1 MSNELLKETIK
12 KENPVRVFQK
22 YLESAKEQIK
32 MALPK
37 HLSVERMIR
46 IACTEYS
53 KNKDLLQCD
62 KASIYQSIIQAAQ
75 LGLEVGILG
84 QAYLIPFK
92 NNKTQKM
99 ECQFIP
105 GYKGLLSLARRSGEI
120 TSLETNIVY
129 ENDHFEITLGI
140 ENKIE
145 HKPFLEGDR
154 GEIKLVYGVA
164 KFKDGGHHFEWM
176 TISDIEKIKRKSKS
190 AGSAYS
196 PWTTDYSQMIRKT
209 LIRRM
214 MNYLPMSIELGNAIQ
229 VSDAVES
236 GQKAVIEG
244 DFVVTESN
252 EQTEETKPETQGEAK
267 WVIKNAKTF

>member
-105 GYKGLLSLARRSGEI
+105 GYTGLISLARRSGEI
-120 TSLETNIVY
+120 TSLETEVVY
-129 ENDHFEITLGI
+129 ENDHFKLSLGI
-140 ENKIE
+140 EKKIE
-145 HKPFLEGDR
+145 HEPFLDGDR

-164 KFKDGGHHFEWM
+164 KFKDGGQHFEWM
-176 TISDIEKIKRKSKS
+176 SISDIEKIKRKSKS

-196 PWTTDYSQMIRKT
+196 PWTTDFAQMARKT
-209 LIRRM
+209 VIRRM
-214 MNYLPMSIELGNAIQ
+214 MHYLPMSIELGNAIQ
-229 VSDAVES
+229 VSDAVEN

-244 DFVVTESN
+244 DFVIPEPD
-252 EQTEETKPETQGEAK
+252 EQPDETKPENQGESA
-267 WVIKNAKTF
+267 